1 MKNLFWRLTMMFWGV
16 FSVVLVSFLITF
28 YLNYEKSYMQK
39 LLEFDNQVKDVVSM
53 IDKNF
58 KEYTRIVK
66 LEEFRS
72 ICILEENLEIFKM
85 MDSEEVNTLLNQQL
99 LVSDESMTEE
109 EKLFYL
115 AYSKTVNLVNELLPN
130 IKELYENEYEIL
142 EFIFIP
148 FYDESMNQ
156 TVFAEKFN
164 QSQLIELQDGL
175 FMFNEPIQQ
184 KDNIWA
190 AYQVVEWEDEIL
202 GYFQLVFKTIN
213 TEEIFPYSHL
223 NKGLYYVDNQL
234 YTDNDLP
241 SDLKEKLLP
250 ASFEEASSILKD
262 EGYYLSQ
269 HTSEVMNLKVIHY
282 QLKNQLRASVIAQT
296 ISLFELS
303 VILLILLF
311 LLVSYILFMSIV
323 KPCYLL
329 VDYVKRCSEGNYKIP
344 SNICK
349 SWRSS
354 FLMVRNAYLE
364 NERLLNV
371 KDSQS
376 QELEYAWKRTLVAS
390 QAKTHFLAKVSHE
403 LKTPLNAIK
412 GYVQVLKLS
421 IDQPKQKKQLEIIEH
436 SSDLLLKHVNE
447 LLDFSMIEDG
457 KIKLAIH
464 KLDIFQTAHEVEELF
479 MIEAANKG
487 IELTVI
493 IDESIPHQLYG
504 DNDRIKQIII
514 NLVSNAIKFT
524 DIGEI
529 KVSFDLDYEN
539 EFEVYLSIKV
549 EDTGK
554 GIAPN
559 KLESIFEAFAQEN
572 NTISRRYGGTGLG
585 LSISKRLADVM
596 GGNLT
601 VESTLEVGSIF
612 TLFLPLAKT
621 LVEEEQC

>member
-1 MKNLFWRLTMMFWGV
+1 MFWGV

-457 KIKLAIH
+457 KVKLAIH

-601 VESTLEVGSIF
+601 VESTLEVGSTF

>member
-1 MKNLFWRLTMMFWGV
+1 MFWGV

-58 KEYTRIVK
+58 REYTRIVK

-457 KIKLAIH
+457 KVKLAIH

-601 VESTLEVGSIF
+601 VESTLEVGSTF

>member
-457 KIKLAIH
+457 KVKLAIH

-559 KLESIFEAFAQEN
+559 KLEFIFEAFAQEN

-601 VESTLEVGSIF
+601 VESTLEVGSTF

>member
-1 MKNLFWRLTMMFWGV
+1 MKKLFWRLTMMFWGV

-130 IKELYENEYEIL
+130 IKELYENEYDIL
-142 EFIFIP
+142 ELIFIP

-234 YTDNDLP
+234 YTGNDLP

-344 SNICK
+344 SNISK

-457 KIKLAIH
+457 KVKLSIH
-464 KLDIFQTAHEVEELF
+464 ELNIFQTAHEVEELF

-601 VESTLEVGSIF
+601 VESTLEVGSTF

>member
-1 MKNLFWRLTMMFWGV
+1 MKKLFWRLTMMFWGV

-601 VESTLEVGSIF
+601 VESTLEVGSTF

>member
-1 MKNLFWRLTMMFWGV
+1 MFWGV

-457 KIKLAIH
+457 KVKLSIH
-464 KLDIFQTAHEVEELF
+464 ELNIFQTAHEVEELF

-487 IELTVI
+487 IELKVM

-601 VESTLEVGSIF
+601 VESTLEVGSTF

>member
-1 MKNLFWRLTMMFWGV
+1 MFWGV

-130 IKELYENEYEIL
+130 IKELYENEYDIL
-142 EFIFIP
+142 ELIFIP

-457 KIKLAIH
+457 KVKLAIH

-487 IELTVI
+487 IELTVM

-559 KLESIFEAFAQEN
+559 KLEFIFEAFAQEN

-601 VESTLEVGSIF
+601 VESTLEVGSTF

>member
-1 MKNLFWRLTMMFWGV
+1 MKKLFWRLTMMFWGV

-58 KEYTRIVK
+58 REYTRIVK

-457 KIKLAIH
+457 KVKLAIH

-601 VESTLEVGSIF
+601 VESTLEVGSTF

>member
-1 MKNLFWRLTMMFWGV
+1 MKKLFWRLTMMFWGV

-130 IKELYENEYEIL
+130 IKELYENEYDIL
-142 EFIFIP
+142 ELIFIP

-457 KIKLAIH
+457 KVKLSIH
-464 KLDIFQTAHEVEELF
+464 ELNIFQTAHEVEELF

-487 IELTVI
+487 IELKVM

-601 VESTLEVGSIF
+601 VESTLEVGSTF

>member
-1 MKNLFWRLTMMFWGV
+1 MKKLFWRLTMMFWGV

-130 IKELYENEYEIL
+130 IKELYENEYDIL

-457 KIKLAIH
+457 KVKLAIH

-559 KLESIFEAFAQEN
+559 KLEFIFEAFAQEN

-601 VESTLEVGSIF
+601 VESTLEVGSTF

>member
-1 MKNLFWRLTMMFWGV
+1 MFWGV

-130 IKELYENEYEIL
+130 IKELYENEYDIL
-142 EFIFIP
+142 ELIFIP

-457 KIKLAIH
+457 KVKLAIH

-601 VESTLEVGSIF
+601 VESTLEVGSTF